1 MSAALRF
8 LWCARFA
15 GLLGL
20 LLVGSSAAAADPAEF
35 AGHPVVQVSLI
46 AVRGELP
53 SENLEPLLRVRQG
66 QALDLGLVRQD
77 LALLHQAGGFDAV
90 EAVAEPWTIDTAEG
104 PADGV
109 IISYRVVSAPR
120 VDLIEVD
127 GPRFGKARRV
137 IDAAVGIHK
146 EDAFYAE
153 SELSMLEA
161 RVVSALA
168 ADGWSHA
175 RATASAAPVGEGRVA
190 VQLQVDPGEA
200 STYGHLNIVG
210 DIIPDEDRAC
220 GFVGEALLR
229 PGCGLPARKV
239 KRWLRRH
246 GVAEGRRVVP
256 QDFDEALVDLRRRL
270 VAEGWL
276 QTRISYRA
284 LRADA
289 GELAE
294 IRTITVEA
302 GPRLQVAVAAQTR
315 RERLLPPA
323 DALLETMGFFGGER
337 VDEAALREARDRMR
351 GWYDRQGYPEAAV
364 ELSSTPTKDGTRLE
378 LQVTHGGRQHVRSFQ
393 IRGAKAMTD
402 AEVTGA
408 LRAAAPDTLGERRNS
423 AAGVAEALIG
433 VEEVYR
439 GQGFLS
445 AKLTHFETAK
455 LRRRLPW
462 LLPRLRR
469 VPVAVVIR
477 VSEGPQTLLGG
488 MRSVGGNGL
497 EDELIA
503 ASSAQMLSGPYS
515 PTALDALS
523 NQIKALYQGQGY
535 LDVVV
540 ALEVGL
546 SEDKQLAN
554 AVFVVRPGHQ
564 VLLRSVVVRGNRRT
578 RPKVV
583 SREVRVGVGE
593 PLTPAALAESRQAIY
608 ALDLFR
614 VVAPELV
621 GEDPGVR
628 DLLISVDEKP
638 NIQFDLGGRI
648 STDQGVL
655 AQARATHRNLS
666 GLGQKVSLLGQV
678 GYGWFGEEWRVDTL
692 QPVYRAAVRYTVPY
706 VPAAGGNLFVEALL
720 REAVQEPT
728 FGIRRSGVVFGLNQQ
743 ITRPLLMVFDY
754 GVDFRVLED
763 VDPGALVPGDPWLDV
778 LGVNT
783 AGLGE
788 VILPSAPRVQTGPSL
803 LVVWDKRNDPF
814 NATEGH
820 LLSGQVEGAL
830 QSGAAGAMVRGELR
844 AEKVIPAGPLILDL
858 VGRAGAG
865 MVRGAR
871 STLALED
878 RFYLGGGGSMRGF
891 RLNSVGPANFA
902 ARPRLDLPGA
912 LGPLVEGSAIRD
924 APAQWVNTGGDSML
938 KGTFELRVP
947 LSVLPSV
954 KSDSASFVTFAEV
967 GRVAFLDPYAVTTS
981 SAEGSDPWARFSTGV
996 GLRVATPIGPAAIEL
1011 GINPFR
1017 IEERGES
1024 LLLPH
1029 LSIGGL

>member
-1 MSAALRF
+1 MSGRALRAAL
-8 LWCARFA
+8 AQ
-15 GLLGL
+15 LGL
-20 LLVGSSAAAADPAEF
+20 AISLCLGGSGALAADPADF
-35 AGHPVVQVSLI
+35 AGHPVVQVSLV
-46 AVRGELP
+46 AVRGALP

-90 EAVAEPWTIDTAEG
+90 EAVAEPWTVDTVDG
-104 PADGV
+104 LVDGV

-120 VDLIEVD
+120 VDAVEID
-127 GPRFGKARRV
+127 GPRLGKTRRV
-137 IDAAVGIHK
+137 IDAAVAIHK
-146 EDAFYAE
+146 EDPFYAE
-153 SELSMLEA
+153 SELGLLEA

-168 ADGWSHA
+168 AEGWSHA
-175 RATASAAPVGEGRVA
+175 RAQASAAPVGDGRVT
-190 VQLQVDPGEA
+190 VQLQVEPGEP
-200 STYGHLNIVG
+200 STYGRLNIVS
-210 DIIPDEDRAC
+210 DVIPNPEKVC

-229 PGCGLPARKV
+229 PGCGLPPRKL

-256 QDFDEALVDLRRRL
+256 EAFDAALVDLRRRL

-289 GELAE
+289 GELEE
-294 IRTITVEA
+294 IRTLTVEA

-315 RERLLPPA
+315 RERLLPPS

-337 VDEAALREARDRMR
+337 VDESALREARDRMR
-351 GWYDRQGYPEAAV
+351 AWYDRQGYPEAEV
-364 ELSSTPTKDGTRLE
+364 QIESRPTPDGSRLL
-378 LQVTHGGRQHVRSFQ
+378 LQVSHGGRHHVRVFQ
-393 IRGAKAMTD
+393 IRGAKALTD
-402 AEVTGA
+402 VEVIGA
-408 LRAAAPDTLGERRNS
+408 LRAASPDTLGERRYS
-423 AAGVAEALIG
+423 AAGVAEAMVG

-439 GQGFLS
+439 GHGFLD
-445 AKLTHFETAK
+445 AKLTHFETPK

-469 VPVAVVIR
+469 VPVALVVR
-477 VSEGPQTLLGG
+477 VSEGQQTLLGG
-488 MRSVGGNGL
+488 LRSVGGNGL
-497 EDELIA
+497 EDAIIA
-503 ASSAQMLSGPYS
+503 EATAAMVSAPYS
-515 PTALDALS
+515 PTVLDALS
-523 NQIKALYQGQGY
+523 AEIKAVYQGKGY
-535 LDVVV
+535 LDAAVE
-540 ALEVGL
+540 LEVGL

-554 AVFVVRPGHQ
+554 AVFVVRPGRQ

-583 SREVRVGVGE
+583 SREVKVEVGQ

-614 VVAPELV
+614 VVSPELV

-638 NIQFDLGGRI
+638 NIQLDLGGRI

-830 QSGAAGAMVRGELR
+830 QSGAAGALLRGELR
-844 AEKVIPAGPLILDL
+844 AEKVIPAGPLILDI

-865 MVRGAR
+865 VVRGAR

-912 LGPLVEGSAIRD
+912 LRPLVEGSAIRD

-938 KGTFELRVP
+938 KGTFEVRVP
-947 LSVLPSV
+947 LSVLPAV

-981 SAEGSDPWARFSTGV
+981 SAAGTDPWARFSTGV

-1011 GINPFR
+1011 GVNPFR
-1017 IEERGES
+1017 IEGRGES